1 MSNDIINFI
10 FYCCNQDS
18 LEYKW
23 KCRNLDIDSIKNENL
38 KELIKNICLGS
49 FNYQKLNAYS
59 LNNDKSLK
67 IVSNICNCSDT
78 ALSTVCNQY
87 NIKELGEYFN
97 SVAGSGREVKH
108 CYDCGTVARAIF
120 LTMVSSFK
128 GGLTEEDKLSIRS
141 LYNPD
146 RLKPS
151 ESIEDFYGVIK
162 SVKGHCI
169 FMVSIGLDNFGH
181 IWIIEKFPNGKYT
194 MYQSAL
200 GSYLLMDYLEYR
212 DSANNNKWLNIHTF
226 YKAMKYLINYNGPW
240 TNEENNLF
248 CKWFQF
254 MPTSAVTKVKSFLY
268 CYVCLEK

>member
-49 FNYQKLNAYS
+49 FNYQNLNCMR

-151 ESIEDFYGVIK
+151 ESIEEFYNVVK

-181 IWIIEKFPNGKYT
+181 IWIIEKFRNGKYT

-212 DSANNNKWLNIHTF
+212 DSANNNEWLNIHTF
-226 YKAMKYLINYNGPW
+226 YKAMKYLINYKGPW
-240 TNEENNLF
+240 TNEENTLF

-254 MPTSAVTKVKSFLY
+254 MPTSPVTKVKSFLY